1 MPKSRMKENE
11 TVNFQSGHVQN
22 NQRNITN
29 SPYRI
34 DLPASNNSNK
44 ARKPSKTA
52 MAIARNITTAA
63 SSSME
68 IIGLFNTLSIIP
80 FHYDDNDD
88 DANNSDK
95 IIIPSPKNA
104 KGKSNQ
110 KVSWRNVPSQF
121 EAYNKCNTTDNSHL
135 IQVMEANKT
144 TSVKYPDSENSI
156 PSALASNIIKE
167 EEKSCSNENEKANS
181 NTTYNIQKIEVEYQP
196 FVTVKT
202 FENSIIKYNKS
213 LNKFKSQNDFKDS
226 LLFSITPEYKEDS
239 NTNLSFNGYLP
250 NPKVVLDI
258 DIINNKQ
265 LIVKNYKG
273 MLIGNN
279 EKLIMNAA
287 GLVNGLRKTRDG
299 LSNFGYSQGK
309 VMSILYDY
317 YFIYRMVKL
326 SMIIFLI
333 VIIMTI
339 VIVNQ

>member
-1 MPKSRMKENE
+1 MNLILKSACMPKSQMKEKE

-52 MAIARNITTAA
+52 MAIARNITTAT

-68 IIGLFNTLSIIP
+68 IMGLFNTLSIIP
-80 FHYDDNDD
+80 FNYDDDDDD
-88 DANNSDK
+88 DANNSDNGDK

-104 KGKSNQ
+104 KDESNQ
-110 KVSWRNVPSQF
+110 KVSRRNVPSQF

-144 TSVKYPDSENSI
+144 TSVKYPDSEKSI

-167 EEKSCSNENEKANS
+167 EKSCSNEKEKAKS
-181 NTTYNIQKIEVEYQP
+181 NTTCNIQKIEVEYRP

-202 FENSIIKYNKS
+202 FKNSIIKYNKP

-226 LLFSITPEYKEDS
+226 LLFSITPENKEDF

-250 NPKVVLDI
+250 NQKVVLDI
-258 DIINNKQ
+258 DVINNKQ

-317 YFIYRMVKL
+317 SLYI
-326 SMIIFLI
+326 
-333 VIIMTI
+333 
-339 VIVNQ
+339 